1 MHRRSM
7 SSGRRLA
14 AVGAIVILIGCLLPW
29 FVLGGNGGLPE
40 LVYRAFDGT
49 GMLTFLAGLAT
60 LALVTLPFAAG
71 ERPVGIDHPMSF
83 VLLAVLAFVGVILW
97 IPNVH
102 VLDAPDGLFPNR
114 AYGYWIS
121 VVGCII
127 LARAA
132 FDIWLES
139 SRR

>member
-1 MHRRSM
+1 MHRRSL

-14 AVGAIVILIGCLLPW
+14 ALGAIVILVGCLLPW
-29 FVLGGNGGLPE
+29 YVLGGNGGLPE

-49 GMLTFLAGLAT
+49 GMLTFIAGLAT
-60 LALVTLPFAAG
+60 LALVTLPYAVG
-71 ERPVGIDHPMSF
+71 ERPVGIDHRMSF
-83 VLLAVLAFVGVILW
+83 VLLAVLALVGVVLW
-97 IPNVH
+97 IPNIH
-102 VLDAPDGLFPNR
+102 ALDNPDGLFPNR

-121 VVGCII
+121 VVGSII